1 MSVSEAPASPI
12 LSIHE
17 QTIEYLF
24 DSSSSTTHGQLNP
37 ASQSTS
43 NFDNNQNRYTQ
54 HQESISLQ
62 TETNSD
68 DIRPTLSLNNSN
80 EMAIANDATQLLL
93 TRLGIL
99 RQQQIE
105 RPEVTSDISIRERG
119 NVEHFALIYLHS
131 SSPAE
136 KIIKQLRN
144 LV

>member
-1 MSVSEAPASPI
+1 PPQLSMMSVSEAPDSPI

-24 DSSSSTTHGQLNP
+24 DSSSSTTHSQLNP
-37 ASQSTS
+37 VSQSTS

-99 RQQQIE
+99 R
-105 RPEVTSDISIRERG
+105 R
-119 NVEHFALIYLHS
+119 N
-131 SSPAE
+131 
-136 KIIKQLRN
+136 IIFIIFK
-144 LV
+144 